1 MKEQT
6 VRPIISNIRTTTY
19 ETAKF
24 LKTLLTPLTKSQYN
38 VLSTDDFIQ
47 KVRNERIPK
56 GFKMITFDVKS
67 VFTNVPL
74 HQTVEI
80 ICRKFTRKRKLKHQF
95 LKTFLENFCIYAQ
108 KKFTLCLMTRFTS
121 KATEFQWVLL

>member
-1 MKEQT
+1 M
-6 VRPIISNIRTTTY
+6 
-19 ETAKF
+19 
-24 LKTLLTPLTKSQYN
+24 TPLTKSQYN
-38 VLSTDDFIQ
+38 VLSTDYFIQ

-67 VFTNVPL
+67 FFTNVPL

-80 ICRKFTRKRKLKHQF
+80 ILSKIYQEKKI
-95 LKTFLENFCIYAQ
+95 KTSISKNILRELLYLCTKEI
-108 KKFTLCLMTRFTS
+108 LCLMTRFTS